1 MAYIAKMNLTVKL
14 RLAALSFGLALMGA
28 LIVVV
33 TLSSQQ
39 QAEEA
44 RNHLGEVDLESMRI
58 TDRFKDKLRVA
69 NDELRLF
76 TTKTDEATWREFLKA
91 GDDLKTWVQSQAP
104 TLNSGLEREI
114 LRQME
119 LACNSYMQAARE
131 LRARIEKTGGATS
144 SMQEYSDFLQRSR
157 RLRDLSLDLARVH
170 YESRNE
176 VLAEA
181 NRTLT
186 QLSLSVLGLVG
197 LLFLFA
203 LALTAGVYRH
213 MIAPLRVKLVE
224 SQALAERNEKLASLG
239 LLAAS
244 VAHEIRNPLTAIKA
258 ALFIQQKKLRDG
270 SAEREDVQ
278 MVEKEIVRLER
289 IVNDFLLFAR
299 PADPDLATIPANEPL
314 KEVAA
319 LFTTP
324 LSKAGIRLVREE
336 SPAMRLRADLG
347 QLKQVLINLV
357 QNAADSTEA
366 GGTVTLRAR
375 RDRRRLTNGET
386 DVVVLEVADTGKGIT
401 PEVEKRLFDPF
412 FTTKED
418 GTGLGLSIAARM
430 VEKQGGALQYQTR
443 PSHGTTFGIILPEV
457 KA

>member
-1 MAYIAKMNLTVKL
+1 MNFTVKL
-14 RLAALSFGLALMGA
+14 RLAALSLGLALMGA

-39 QAEEA
+39 KAEEA
-44 RNHLGEVDLESMRI
+44 RNHLGQVDLESMRI
-58 TDRFKDKLRVA
+58 SDRFKDKLRYA
-69 NDELRLF
+69 NDQLHRY
-76 TTKTDEATWREFLKA
+76 TSKADPAAWNEFLKA
-91 GDDLKTWVQSQAP
+91 ADDMRGWIQTQSA
-104 TLNSGLEREI
+104 TLNTGLEKQ
-114 LRQME
+114 LLKQMDAAYATY
-119 LACNSYMQAARE
+119 LQRARE
-131 LRARIEKTGGATS
+131 LKERMEKEGETS
-144 SMQEYSDFLQRSR
+144 ASVTEFEGVVQPSR
-157 RLRDLSLDLARVH
+157 RLRDLGLELARVH

-176 VLAEA
+176 VLGET

-186 QLSLSVLGLVG
+186 QLRLSVLGLVG

-203 LALTAGVYRH
+203 IALTAGVYKH

-258 ALFIQQKKLRDG
+258 ALFIQQKKLRSG
-270 SAEREDVQ
+270 SPEHEDVRV
-278 MVEKEIVRLER
+278 VEKEIVRLER

-299 PADPDLATIPANEPL
+299 PADPEIAPIQASQPL
-314 KEVAA
+314 KEVQA
-319 LFTTP
+319 LLTTP

-336 SPAMRLRADLG
+336 SAPLNLKADLA

-357 QNAADSTEA
+357 QNAADSTEN

-375 RDRRRLTNGET
+375 RDRKRLTNGET
-386 DVVVLEVADTGKGIT
+386 DVVVLEVADNGRGIP

-412 FTTKED
+412 FTTKEN

-443 PSHGTTFGIILPEV
+443 PNYGTTFGIILPEA

>member
-1 MAYIAKMNLTVKL
+1 MNLTVKL

-39 QAEEA
+39 QAEET
-44 RNHLGEVDLESMRI
+44 RNHLGQVDLESMRI
-58 TDRFKDKLRVA
+58 SDRFKDKLRFA
-69 NDELRLF
+69 NDQLHRY
-76 TTKTDEATWREFLKA
+76 TAKPDPAAWNDFLKA
-91 GDDLKTWVQSQAP
+91 ADDLKAWVQIQSP
-104 TLNSGLEREI
+104 TLTSGLEQEI
-114 LRQME
+114 LRQMS
-119 LACNSYMQAARE
+119 LACDAYLQNARK
-131 LRARIEKTGGATS
+131 LRARMENTGEAS
-144 SMQEYSDFLQRSR
+144 ASLQEYSDFLLHSR

-176 VLAEA
+176 VLSEA

-186 QLSLSVLGLVG
+186 QLRLSVLGLVG

-203 LALTAGVYRH
+203 LALTAGVYKH

-224 SQALAERNEKLASLG
+224 SQALAERNEKLAALG

-258 ALFIQQKKLRDG
+258 ALFIQQKKLRLG
-270 SAEREDVQ
+270 SSDHEDIRI
-278 MVEKEIVRLER
+278 VEKEIVRLER

-299 PADPDLATIPANEPL
+299 PADPEMATITASQPL
-314 KEVAA
+314 KEVEA
-319 LFTTP
+319 LLTSP
-324 LSKAGIRLVREE
+324 LSKAGIRLVRED
-336 SPAMRLRADLG
+336 AAALRLRADPG

-357 QNAADSTEA
+357 QNAADSTDA

-375 RDRRRLTNGET
+375 HDRKRLTNGET
-386 DVVVLEVADTGKGIT
+386 DVVVLEVADNGRGIT

-412 FTTKED
+412 FTTKEN
-418 GTGLGLSIAARM
+418 GTGLGLSIAARI

-443 PSHGTTFGIILPEV
+443 PNYGTTFGIILPEV